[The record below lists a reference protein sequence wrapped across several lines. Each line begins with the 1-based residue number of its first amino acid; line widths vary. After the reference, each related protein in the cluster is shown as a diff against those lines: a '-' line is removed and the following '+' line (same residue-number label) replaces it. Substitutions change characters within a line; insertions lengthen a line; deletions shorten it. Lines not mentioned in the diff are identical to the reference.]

1 MRFFLITG
9 LCLGIVLLMGAAFL
23 SIDQAVTDDDRAT
36 FQAGL
41 DTQAA
46 RYDDARGVARRTDF
60 VGKTAHFIVTMRE
73 GMFKSSGL
81 NVKTNLPPAPQG
93 WIKADFTVA
102 DMEAVTGA
110 PYVKGVAM
118 NGQEALF
125 DRFVDASH
133 GRKLAVAAGYSD
145 GTTRVLVQITA
156 SMAKIREAEE
166 GPVRRAQRAGATIAR
181 INGIR
186 VERHPQ
192 HYRDPFK
199 DRDIRVGYERVTLNL
214 DGLVMVEAVTDGS
227 MADLLSVLQGLDI
240 AGLQAGLP
248 VTVAAYREETGF
260 VSFLT
265 PPAEKAAETDG

>member
-23 SIDQAVTDDDRAT
+23 SIDQAVTDEDRAT
-36 FQAGL
+36 FQASL

-46 RYDDARGVARRTDF
+46 QYDDARGVARRSDF
-60 VGKTAHFIVTMRE
+60 VGKTAHLFVTMRE
-73 GMFKSSGL
+73 GLFKASGL

-133 GRKLAVAAGYSD
+133 GRKLGAAASYSD

-156 SMAKIREAEE
+156 SMARIREAED
-166 GPVRRAQRAGATIAR
+166 GRVRRARPVRTAIAL
-181 INGIR
+181 INGIPG
-186 VERHPQ
+186 ERHPQ

-199 DRDIRVGYERVTLNL
+199 DRDIPVAYERVTLNF
-214 DGLVMVEAVTDGS
+214 DGLVLVEAVTDGS
-227 MADLLSVLQGLDI
+227 KADLLAVLQGLDV

-248 VTVAAYREETGF
+248 VSVAAYRDDAGF
-260 VSFLT
+260 ISLLT
-265 PPAEKAAETDG
+265 PPVDDAADADG